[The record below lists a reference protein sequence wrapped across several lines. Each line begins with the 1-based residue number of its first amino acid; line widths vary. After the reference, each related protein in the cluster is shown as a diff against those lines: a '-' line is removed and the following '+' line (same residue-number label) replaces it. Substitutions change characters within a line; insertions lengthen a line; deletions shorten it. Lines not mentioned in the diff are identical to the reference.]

1 MEALIGKYLLLA
13 GQLVQQVTL
22 GLLAQQVRKVQWD
35 YKDQEVLPETLA
47 LQVQQDPQVLKVRKE
62 FKVLLEQQ
70 VALELLEQLV
80 LLEQQVL
87 SERLAPLDQLEQQE
101 LLVQI
106 QQL

>member
-35 YKDQEVLPETLA
+35 YKDQEVLPETLV

-70 VALELLEQLV
+70 VALALLEQLV

-87 SERLAPLDQLEQQE
+87 SERLAPLDQQEQQE